1 MPFSHNWPSEPLLA
15 VDVFRAAGANAN
27 SRNNALALSDNAY
40 KRAELIWKTWGL
52 TFEDI
57 LNLTPKFWKIHNDPI
72 AWHDG
77 SSITIM
83 TIHLNLAVGTIG
95 SYAHDRPELQA
106 LCKDMMDCKAIGQ
119 FLLTEAG
126 HGLDATNLETT
137 ATLQPD
143 GTFILN
149 SPNRFA
155 SKYMPPTVPV
165 LGKPC
170 YAVVWSQLIV
180 GDEKRGIRPFVVQLN
195 DGVHMCKNITAKLIP
210 TRHGATPVNHAITHF
225 NNVKLPSTALLGPVG
240 DKPSTHDDFLVAI
253 WRISVG
259 TLALASLALPATQI
273 AAHIAYKYS
282 LRRKVGAPNPVP
294 IISFRTQQIPIFTA
308 VAQTYVIE
316 ALTKHAI
323 KYFTDPVA
331 SHPARH
337 AITTI
342 YKAIVMEHA
351 QASHFNLSERL
362 GAQGLF
368 DYNQIVTQFAEMR
381 GIVIAEG
388 DVLVLSIRLAS
399 ELLQG
404 RYAVPAPL
412 YPQSLLAQH
421 EKGVFEECRAL
432 AKKYGPRSTQY
443 ADYILPRSK
452 DLVEAIG
459 HRMAHESAVAE
470 HVPQILADIYE
481 VFAIKKDI
489 GWYLEAGLLTRARIA
504 DMENAAMISAF
515 PNMNEWVDGMGVA
528 PYAKA
533 PILSEASWDNFV
545 DNMYTFREAPEER
558 AFM

>member
-1 MPFSHNWPSEPLLA
+1 MPSSRSWPSQLLLS
-15 VDVFRAAGANAN
+15 VDVFKTAAVDSNT
-27 SRNNALALSDNAY
+27 SSDTLVLSDNAY
-40 KRAELIWKTWGL
+40 QRAELIWKTWGL

-57 LNLTPKFWKIHNDPI
+57 VNLSPKFWKIHNDPI
-72 AWHDG
+72 LCHDG
-77 SSITIM
+77 SSATIM

-95 SYAHDRPELQA
+95 TYAADRPELQA
-106 LCKDMMDCKAIGQ
+106 LCKDMMDCKTIGQ

-137 ATLQPD
+137 ATLQSD
-143 GTFILN
+143 GSFILN
-149 SPNRFA
+149 SPNLA
-155 SKYMPPTVPV
+155 SSKYMPPTVPV

-170 YAVVWSQLIV
+170 YAVVWSQLV
-180 GDEKRGIRPFVVQLN
+180 VDGEKRGIRPFVVQLN
-195 DGVHMCKNITAKLIP
+195 DGVHMCKGVTAKLLP

-225 NNVKLPSTALLGPVG
+225 TQVRLPEWSLLGPIG

-282 LRRKVGAPNPVP
+282 LRRKVGIPAQP

-316 ALTKHAI
+316 AWTKHAI
-323 KYFTDPVA
+323 KHFMDPA
-331 SHPARH
+331 ADRHARH

-342 YKAIVMEHA
+342 YKAVVMEHA
-351 QASHFNLSERL
+351 QTAHFNLSERL

-368 DYNQIVTQFAEMR
+368 DYNQIVTQFADIR

-388 DVLVLSIRLAS
+388 DVLVLAIRLAS

-404 RYAVPAPL
+404 KYSVPSPL
-412 YPQSLLAQH
+412 YPNSLLAQH
-421 EKGVFEECRAL
+421 EKGVFEEARAL
-432 AKKYGPRSTQY
+432 AKKYGPRSKQY

-459 HRMAHESAVAE
+459 YRMAHESALVEGIPA
-470 HVPQILADIYE
+470 VLADIYE
-481 VFAIKKDI
+481 VFAIQKDV
-489 GWYLEAGLLTRARIA
+489 GWYLESGLLTRARIA
-504 DMENAAMISAF
+504 DMQNASMTNAVG
-515 PNMNEWVDGMGVA
+515 NMNEWVDGMGVA
-528 PYAKA
+528 KWVKA
-533 PILSEASWDNFV
+533 PILTEKGWDDFV
-545 DNMYTFREAPEER
+545 DSMYTFREAPEEM
-558 AFM
+558 ALL

>member
-1 MPFSHNWPSEPLLA
+1 MPFAHNWPSQSLLS
-15 VDVFRAAGANAN
+15 VDVFRAAGTNAN
-27 SRNNALALSDNAY
+27 SRSNALALCDNAY
-40 KRAELIWKTWGL
+40 QRAEHIWKAWGL
-52 TFEDI
+52 TYEDVV
-57 LNLTPKFWKIHNDPI
+57 NLSPKFWKIHNDPI

-77 SSITIM
+77 SSVTIM
-83 TIHLNLAVGTIG
+83 VIHLNLAVGTIG
-95 SYAHDRPELQA
+95 AYAADRPELQA

-137 ATLQPD
+137 ATLQSD

-149 SPNRFA
+149 SPNRAA

-180 GDEKRGIRPFVVQLN
+180 DGEKRGIRPFVVQLN
-195 DGVHMCKNITAKLIP
+195 DGVHMSKGITAKLIP

-225 NNVKLPSTALLGPVG
+225 TQVRLPQWSLLGPVG
-240 DKPSTHDDFLVAI
+240 DKPSTHNDFLIAI
-253 WRISVG
+253 WRIAVG
-259 TLALASLALPATQI
+259 TLALASVALPAMQI

-282 LRRKVGAPNPVP
+282 LRRTVGIPAQP

-316 ALTKHAI
+316 AWTKHAI
-323 KYFTDPVA
+323 KHFMDPA
-331 SHPARH
+331 ADRQARH

-342 YKAIVMEHA
+342 YKSVVMENA
-351 QASHFNLSERL
+351 QTTHFNLSERL

-368 DYNQIVTQFAEMR
+368 DYNQIITQFAEIR

-388 DVLVLSIRLAS
+388 DVLVLAIRLAS

-404 RYAVPAPL
+404 KYSVPAPL
-412 YPQSLLAQH
+412 YPNSLLAQH
-421 EKGVFEECRAL
+421 EKGVFDEARGL
-432 AKKYGPRSTQY
+432 AKKYGPRSKQY

-459 HRMAHESAVAE
+459 HRMAYESALVEGIPA
-470 HVPQILADIYE
+470 VLADIYE
-481 VFAIKKDI
+481 VFAIQKDI
-489 GWYLEAGLLTRARIA
+489 GWYIETGLLTRVRVA
-504 DMENAAMISAF
+504 DMQNSAMTNAVG
-515 PNMNEWVDGMGVA
+515 NMNEWVDGMGVA
-528 PYAKA
+528 KWVKA
-533 PILSEASWDNFV
+533 PILTEEGWNNFV
-545 DNMYTFREAPEER
+545 DSMYTFREAPEER
-558 AFM
+558 AVL

>member
-83 TIHLNLAVGTIG
+83 TIHLNLA
-95 SYAHDRPELQA
+95 
-106 LCKDMMDCKAIGQ
+106 
-119 FLLTEAG
+119 
-126 HGLDATNLETT
+126 
-137 ATLQPD
+137 D

-331 SHPARH
+331 NHPARH

-368 DYNQIVTQFAEMR
+368 DYNQIVTQFVIYH
-381 GIVIAEG
+381 IVFFDLTPMLLG
-388 DVLVLSIRLAS
+388 LAS